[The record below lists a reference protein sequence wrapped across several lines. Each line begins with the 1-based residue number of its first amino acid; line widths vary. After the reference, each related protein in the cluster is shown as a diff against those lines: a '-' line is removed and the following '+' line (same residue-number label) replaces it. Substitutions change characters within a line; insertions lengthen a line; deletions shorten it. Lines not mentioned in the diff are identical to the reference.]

1 MTGGGLSAKTTWLL
15 RGGLLVVPYLVL
27 LGLGGLWLWQQGY
40 AVWFAAGTA
49 ALVLVV
55 WTLQKLQRRPKSSAP
70 VVEIPEKYAGWPPA
84 GKTAWAQLE
93 ARAKEINAADFPL
106 DDPAAWWNLFRD
118 TVDTAAR
125 AFHARSSQPILEVPV
140 PHILRIAELVAA
152 DLRRA
157 IVAQVPGA
165 HVLTVN
171 DLRRLHAAAQWL
183 PALARLYRVG
193 SFLVNPVAGLAREA
207 GNVLQGRVLQAS
219 TVELKQWLIG
229 FLIRQTGMY
238 AIELYS
244 GGLSLDALPPSN
256 SEATAAGA
264 APDSSSR
271 ESPGTAGASAPL
283 RVLVCGQVKAG
294 KSSLINALFGDASSS
309 VATSATGAPSGDV
322 AIADVLPVTER
333 ARPHT
338 RTATDSSG
346 LPTAVVVDT
355 PGYADVTLDA
365 EARRIIREEL
375 PRSDLV
381 LLVVSAQSAARQADR
396 GMLDEFEAIW
406 RERADRLPAVLVV
419 VLTHVDQLRPHR
431 EWSPPY
437 DIVRPESAKA
447 KSIRLAV
454 DAVTADLGLEPGDV
468 VPACTHPERLYNIR
482 EGLLPVILAQLPEAR
497 RAAALRSFRER
508 QQEESWRLWGQQAS
522 AAGQL
527 LARVGAHLGKP
538 AVAEAR
544 AAADRF
550 LLGDSGK

>member
-1 MTGGGLSAKTTWLL
+1 MTGGRLSAKTTWLL
-15 RGGLLVVPYLVL
+15 RGGLMVIPYAVL
-27 LGLGGLWLWQQGY
+27 LALGGLWLWEKGY

-55 WTLQKLQRRPKSSAP
+55 WTVQRFQRRATTSAP
-70 VVEIPEKYAGWPPA
+70 VVGVPDSYANWPPA
-84 GKTAWAQLE
+84 GQAAWAQLE
-93 ARAKEINAADFPL
+93 TRAKEINAADFPL
-106 DDPAAWWNLFRD
+106 DDPAAWWQLFRD
-118 TVDTAAR
+118 TVDTTAR
-125 AFHARSSQPILEVPV
+125 AFHTRSSQPMLEVPV
-140 PHILRIAELVAA
+140 PHILRIAELVAG

-157 IVAQVPGA
+157 IVTQVPGA

-193 SFLVNPVAGLAREA
+193 SFLANPVAGLAREA

-244 GGLSLDALPPSN
+244 GGLLLESAGPSG
-256 SEATAAGA
+256 TV
-264 APDSSSR
+264 
-271 ESPGTAGASAPL
+271 TAGADSTVDSPTPEAPSAVGSSAPL

-294 KSSLINALFGDASSS
+294 KSSLINALFGDALSPSEMPAAGS
-309 VATSATGAPSGDV
+309 PGGEVAV
-322 AIADVLPVTER
+322 ADVLPATDR
-333 ARPHT
+333 AMAYT
-338 RTATDSSG
+338 RTTTDASG
-346 LPTAVVVDT
+346 LPAAVVIDT

-365 EARRIIREEL
+365 AARQIVREEL

-381 LLVVSAQSAARQADR
+381 LLVASAQSAARQADR
-396 GMLDEFEAIW
+396 AMLDEFEAIW
-406 RERADRLPAVLVV
+406 RERPERLPAVTLV
-419 VLTHVDQLRPHR
+419 VLTHIDLLRPHR

-437 DIVRPESAKA
+437 DIVHPQSAKA
-447 KSIRLAV
+447 QAIRAAV
-454 DAVTADLGLEPGDV
+454 DAVTADLRLEPGDV
-468 VPACTHPERLYNIR
+468 VPVCTHADRLYNIR
-482 EGLLPVILAQLPEAR
+482 EGLLPGILAQLPEAR

-508 QQEESWRLWGQQAS
+508 QQEESWRLWGQQAA

-527 LARVGAHLGKP
+527 LARVGTHLGKR

-550 LLGDSGK
+550 LLGESGK